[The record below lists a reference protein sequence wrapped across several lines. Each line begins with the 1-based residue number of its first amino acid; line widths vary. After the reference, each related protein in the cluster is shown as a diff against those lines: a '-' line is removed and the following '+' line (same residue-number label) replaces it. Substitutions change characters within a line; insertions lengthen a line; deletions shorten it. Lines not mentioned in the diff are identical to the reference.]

1 MPFAYIL
8 FLEIDWLSVP
18 GLVLE
23 EDNVTLSCHYNVSA
37 DKAAPLRCV
46 SEASGAETVKSLK
59 AIKLEI

>member
-1 MPFAYIL
+1 MSFAYVL

-37 DKAAPLRCV
+37 DKASTPHMLLWSIRCRNR
-46 SEASGAETVKSLK
+46 EIFKSD
-59 AIKLEI
+59 

>member
-1 MPFAYIL
+1 MSFAYIL

-37 DKAAPLRCV
+37 DKASTPHMLLW
-46 SEASGAETVKSLK
+46 S
-59 AIKLEI
+59 I

>member
-1 MPFAYIL
+1 MSFAYIL

-37 DKAAPLRCV
+37 DKASSPHMCLWSIRCRNR
-46 SEASGAETVKSLK
+46 EIFKSD
-59 AIKLEI
+59 

>member
-1 MPFAYIL
+1 MSFAYIL

-37 DKAAPLRCV
+37 DKASTPHMLLCWSIRCKNR
-46 SEASGAETVKSLK
+46 EIFKSD
-59 AIKLEI
+59 

>member
-1 MPFAYIL
+1 MSFAYVL

-37 DKAAPLRCV
+37 DKASTPHMLLGSIRCRNR
-46 SEASGAETVKSLK
+46 EIFKSD
-59 AIKLEI
+59 